1 MGVLEGKTALVTG
14 GSRGIGRA
22 VAERLAR
29 DGALVAVAY
38 GSNAAAAEETVGAIE
53 AAGGRAFAVGADLAA
68 PGGAAALWAA
78 YAAHPLSA
86 GGNGGDG
93 GVDVLVNNAGAATF
107 AGIGS
112 TDEETYDRVHALN
125 AKAPFF
131 VIQHGLERLR
141 DGGRIVNVTGTPDL
155 ALPAIL
161 ATIMAKGAVNA
172 LTVSLAAELAPRN
185 ITVNSVGPGIVET
198 DLNAAWLADP
208 AARAHAASRSV
219 FDRLGTPQEVADVVA
234 FLASP
239 DSRWVTGQHLAVTG
253 GLQLSLL

>member
-1 MGVLEGKTALVTG
+1 MGVLKGKTALVTG

-38 GSNAAAAEETVGAIE
+38 GRNAAAAEETVKAVE
-53 AAGGRAFAVGADLAA
+53 AAGGRAFAIGAELAV
-68 PGGAAALWAA
+68 PGGAQALWEA
-78 YAAHPLSA
+78 YAAHPLA
-86 GGNGGDG
+86 TE
-93 GVDVLVNNAGAATF
+93 GVDILVNNAGGATF
-107 AGIGS
+107 AGIDS
-112 TDEETYDRVHALN
+112 TDEETYDRTHALN

-131 VIQHGLERLR
+131 VIQHGLARLR
-141 DGGRIVNVTGTPDL
+141 DGGRIVNVTGTPDI

-172 LTVSLAAELAPRN
+172 LTVSLAAELAPRD

-198 DLNAAWLADP
+198 DLNAGWLADP

-219 FDRLGTPQEVADVVA
+219 FDRLGTPEEVADVVA

>member
-1 MGVLEGKTALVTG
+1 MGVLKGKTALVTG

-22 VAERLAR
+22 IAERLAR

-38 GSNAAAAEETVGAIE
+38 GHNEAAAKETVGAIE
-53 AAGGRAFAVGADLAA
+53 AAGGRAFAVGAELGV
-68 PGGAAALWAA
+68 PGGAQALWAA
-78 YAAHPLSA
+78 YAAHPLA
-86 GGNGGDG
+86 TE

-131 VIQHGLERLR
+131 VIRHGLERLR
-141 DGGRIVNVTGTPDL
+141 DGGRIVNVTGTPDI

-161 ATIMAKGAVNA
+161 ATVMAKGAVNA

-208 AARAHAASRSV
+208 TARAHAASRSV

>member
-1 MGVLEGKTALVTG
+1 MGVLKGKTALVTG

-22 VAERLAR
+22 IAQRLAR

-38 GSNAAAAEETVGAIE
+38 GTNEAAAEETVGAVE
-53 AAGGRAFAVGADLAA
+53 EAGGRAFAVGAELGV
-68 PGGAAALWAA
+68 PGGAQALWAA
-78 YAAHPLSA
+78 YAAHPLA
-86 GGNGGDG
+86 TEK
-93 GVDVLVNNAGAATF
+93 VDVLVNNAGGATF
-107 AGIGS
+107 AGIAS

-141 DGGRIVNVTGTPDL
+141 DGGRIVNVTGTPDI

-161 ATIMAKGAVNA
+161 ATVMAKGAVNA
-172 LTVSLAAELAPRN
+172 LTVSLAAELAPRD

-239 DSRWVTGQHLAVTG
+239 DSRWVTGQHLAATG

>member
-1 MGVLEGKTALVTG
+1 MGVLKGKTALVTG

-22 VAERLAR
+22 IAQRLAR

-38 GSNAAAAEETVGAIE
+38 GTNEAAAEETVGVIE
-53 AAGGRAFAVGADLAA
+53 EAGGRAFAVGAELGV
-68 PGGAAALWAA
+68 PGGAQALWAA
-78 YAAHPLSA
+78 YAAHPLA
-86 GGNGGDG
+86 TEK
-93 GVDVLVNNAGAATF
+93 VDVLVNNAGGATF
-107 AGIGS
+107 AGIAS

-141 DGGRIVNVTGTPDL
+141 DGGRIVNVTGTPDI

-161 ATIMAKGAVNA
+161 ATVMAKGAVNA
-172 LTVSLAAELAPRN
+172 LTVSLAAELAPRD

-239 DSRWVTGQHLAVTG
+239 DSRWVTGQHLAATG

>member
-1 MGVLEGKTALVTG
+1 MGVLKGKTALVTG

-22 VAERLAR
+22 IAERLAR

-38 GSNAAAAEETVGAIE
+38 GYNAAAAEETVGAIE
-53 AAGGRAFAVGADLAA
+53 AAGGHAFAVGAELGV
-68 PGGAAALWAA
+68 PGGAQALWAA
-78 YAAHPLSA
+78 YAAHPLA
-86 GGNGGDG
+86 TE

-141 DGGRIVNVTGTPDL
+141 DGGRIVNVTGTPDI

-161 ATIMAKGAVNA
+161 ATVMAKGAVNA
-172 LTVSLAAELAPRN
+172 LTVSLAAELAPRD

-219 FDRLGTPQEVADVVA
+219 FDRIGTPQEVADVVA

>member
-1 MGVLEGKTALVTG
+1 MGVLKGKTALVTG

-22 VAERLAR
+22 IAERLAR

-38 GSNAAAAEETVGAIE
+38 GMNGAAAAATVGAIE
-53 AAGGRAFAVGADLAA
+53 AAGGRAFAIGAELGV
-68 PGGAAALWAA
+68 PGDAQALWAA
-78 YAAHPLSA
+78 YAAHPLA
-86 GGNGGDG
+86 TEE
-93 GVDVLVNNAGAATF
+93 VDVLVNNAGGATF
-107 AGIGS
+107 ADIAS

-131 VIQHGLERLR
+131 VIKHGLSRLR
-141 DGGRIVNVTGTPDL
+141 DGGRIVNVTGTPEL

-161 ATIMAKGAVNA
+161 ATITAKGAVNA
-172 LTVSLAAELAPRN
+172 LTVSLAAELAPRG

-198 DLNAAWLADP
+198 DLNAGWLADP

-219 FDRLGTPQEVADVVA
+219 FDRLGTTEEVADVVA

-239 DSRWVTGQHLAVTG
+239 DSRWITGQHLAATG

>member
-1 MGVLEGKTALVTG
+1 MGVLKGKTALVTG

-22 VAERLAR
+22 IAERLAR

-38 GSNAAAAEETVGAIE
+38 GYNAAAAKETVGAIE
-53 AAGGRAFAVGADLAA
+53 AAGGRAFAVGAELGV
-68 PGGAAALWAA
+68 PGGAEALWAA
-78 YAAHPLSA
+78 YAAHPLA
-86 GGNGGDG
+86 TE
-93 GVDVLVNNAGAATF
+93 GVDVLVNNAGGVTF

-112 TDEETYDRVHALN
+112 TDEEAYDRAHALN

-141 DGGRIVNVTGTPDL
+141 DGGRIVNVTGTPDI

-161 ATIMAKGAVNA
+161 ATVMAKGAVNA

-185 ITVNSVGPGIVET
+185 ITVNSAGPGIVET

-219 FDRLGTPQEVADVVA
+219 FDRIGTPQEVADVVA

-239 DSRWVTGQHLAVTG
+239 DSRWVTGQHLAATG

>member
-22 VAERLAR
+22 IAERLAR

-38 GSNAAAAEETVGAIE
+38 GRNGAAAAETVGAIE
-53 AAGGRAFAVGADLAA
+53 AAGGRAFALEAELGV
-68 PGGAAALWAA
+68 PGDAQALWAA
-78 YAAHPLSA
+78 YAAHPLA
-86 GGNGGDG
+86 TRE
-93 GVDVLVNNAGAATF
+93 VDVLVNNAGGAAF
-107 AGIGS
+107 ADIAS

-131 VIQHGLERLR
+131 VIKYGLSRLR

-161 ATIMAKGAVNA
+161 ATITAKGAVNA
-172 LTVSLAAELAPRN
+172 LTVSLAAELAPRG

-198 DLNAAWLADP
+198 DLNAGWLADP

-219 FDRLGTPQEVADVVA
+219 FDRLGTTEEVADVVA

-239 DSRWVTGQHLAVTG
+239 DSRWITGQHLAATG